1 MLSDGGAPMNWK
13 SQFQAALDPS
23 RTVAIED
30 ERGLSRFDGDY
41 RAAAVLVPITDRP
54 EPGVILTRRP
64 AWLRS
69 HAGQVAFP
77 GGKIDDNDENAIAA
91 ALREAEEEIA
101 LPRQAVNV
109 LGAADEYHS
118 GSGYRIT
125 PVVGII
131 APDLP
136 LVAHPGEVE
145 EWFEVPLAILFD
157 RANYAVK
164 QVEWQGQMRSYYDM
178 DWQGRRIWGV
188 TAGII
193 ANLSRRLLGS
203 A

>member
-1 MLSDGGAPMNWK
+1 MSWK
-13 SQFQAALDPS
+13 DSYREALHPS
-23 RTVAIED
+23 RTIKVED
-30 ERGLSRFDGDY
+30 ERHFAGDGSAY
-41 RAAAVLVPITDRP
+41 REAAVLVPITDRA

-77 GGKIDDNDENAIAA
+77 GGKIDESDASAVLA

-101 LPRQAVNV
+101 LARTEVDV
-109 LGAADEYHS
+109 LGFADDYYS

-125 PVVGII
+125 PVVGVI

-136 LVAHPGEVE
+136 LRANPEEVE

-157 RANYAVK
+157 RANYAQK
-164 QVEWQGQMRSYYDM
+164 ETMWQGQMRSYYDM

-193 ANLSRRLLGS
+193 ANLSRRLLGE

>member
-1 MLSDGGAPMNWK
+1 MLSYGNDRMNWK
-13 SQFQAALDPS
+13 TQFRAALDPALS
-23 RTVAIED
+23 IEVED
-30 ERGLSRFDGDY
+30 ERALPRHDGDY
-41 RAAAVLVPITDRP
+41 RAAAVLVPITDRN

-77 GGKIDDNDENAIAA
+77 GGKIDPEDENVVAA

-101 LPRQAVNV
+101 LPRDEVEI
-109 LGAADEYHS
+109 LGSADDYHS

-125 PVVGII
+125 PVVGVVP
-131 APDLP
+131 PDLP
-136 LVAHPGEVE
+136 LIAHPDEVE